1 MVTTTPIRSARR
13 EQASFLKCERKA
25 PNFLR
30 PMLRSGGAE
39 ALRVN
44 GWGIVMEVEKDGE
57 GNDEAGTF
65 GSGAAAIAKVVVL
78 FKSFSSAIESLFWC
92 TFEVIPSSI

>member
-1 MVTTTPIRSARR
+1 
-13 EQASFLKCERKA
+13 
-25 PNFLR
+25 
-30 PMLRSGGAE
+30 MLRSGGAE

-78 FKSFSSAIESLFWC
+78 FKSSSSAIESLFWC
-92 TFEVIPSSI
+92 PFDLIARSTKTSPISSAARDVRNSPLTALP